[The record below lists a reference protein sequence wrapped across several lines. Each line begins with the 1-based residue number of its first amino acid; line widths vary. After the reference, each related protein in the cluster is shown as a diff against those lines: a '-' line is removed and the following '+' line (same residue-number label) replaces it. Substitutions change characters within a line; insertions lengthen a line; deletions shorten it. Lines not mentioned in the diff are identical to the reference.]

1 VWERSGRIEEA
12 GVQYAN
18 DTPHVHFA
26 VIGDR
31 RNGVERLSLIGSL
44 DRSTVAILE
53 REVDDVSHANG
64 AIVLDL
70 HNLDAVEVD
79 AVRALQAMAQR
90 AADGG
95 WFLFIVHSSE
105 PVREAFERDGA
116 ADLLCAD
123 VSDILSSGDGDW
135 APITLPPLPGQRM
148 NTTRLRLVEIQP

>member
-1 VWERSGRIEEA
+1 MQNG
-12 GVQYAN
+12 Y
-18 DTPHVHFA
+18 DTQHVHFA

-31 RNGVERLSLIGSL
+31 RNGVDRLSLIGAL

-53 REVDDVSHANG
+53 REVDDLSHANG

-70 HNLDAVEVD
+70 YNLDAVEVD

-105 PVREAFERDGA
+105 PVREAFEGA
-116 ADLLCAD
+116 GVADLLCAD

-135 APITLPPLPGQRM
+135 APITLPPLPGQRIS
-148 NTTRLRLVEIQP
+148 TTRLRLVEKQP

>member
-1 VWERSGRIEEA
+1 
-12 GVQYAN
+12 VQNAI

-31 RNGVERLSLIGSL
+31 RNGVDRLSLIGTL

-53 REVDDVSHANG
+53 REVDDVSHADG

-95 WFLFIVHSSE
+95 WFLFIVHSAE

-116 ADLLCAD
+116 ADLLSGD

-135 APITLPPLPGQRM
+135 APIALPPLPGQLV
-148 NTTRLRLVEIQP
+148 NTTRLRLVEKQP